1 MSLDSPWGLRSLSPA
16 MSLIRNDWQKASET
30 HERALI
36 VDATRS
42 PEGLDVERLR
52 WTGAGEWATGDGAGH
67 FVSVIR
73 GSARLRIGGE
83 TLALASDVHV
93 FLPLSAGAVFE
104 CDAGTEIV
112 HVASTNVRGEKFL
125 VRDEA
130 FLRACADGQHS
141 LRWILTPQYL
151 SRRVFL
157 HHDKTLLSKSGDP
170 VSWFHTTMFDTAG
183 LHPNQDGESVFKMS
197 YNSRTE
203 FNVCYDVK
211 GDARVRRAVHPYTA
225 EKQVWE
231 PWLAIDGDTTYHL
244 DEARGGPAEERV
256 AEGTLRNRHEVYAF
270 GGHVTLLCLFDPA
283 PTGVERH
290 RPGEYS
296 DYEPITNIPA
306 ELLRQHRD
314 ASLRFDEMV
323 DGLSLAKARG
333 AAAPAAL
340 VALSG
345 EGLVAQR
352 TIESDLCAVLRREG
366 IGRERVLS
374 PWLVGET

>member
-1 MSLDSPWGLRSLSPA
+1 MTV
-16 MSLIRNDWQKASET
+16 IRNDWQKASET
-30 HERALI
+30 LERAVIL
-36 VDATRS
+36 DATRA

-52 WTGAGEWATGDGAGH
+52 FTGAGEWAAGDHAGH

-73 GSARLRIGGE
+73 GSARLRLAGE
-83 TLALASDVHV
+83 TLGLGTDVHTY
-93 FLPLSAGAVFE
+93 LPLAAGAVFE
-104 CDAGTEIV
+104 CDAGTELV
-112 HVASTNVRGEKFL
+112 HVASAKARGENFL

-130 FLRACADGQHS
+130 FLRACADGEHS

-157 HHDKTLLSKSGDP
+157 HHDRTLLSRSGDP
-170 VSWFHTTMFDTAG
+170 VSWFHTTMFDTEG
-183 LHPNQDGESVFKMS
+183 LLPNQDGEPVFKMS

-225 EKQVWE
+225 EKQVWQ

-244 DEARGGPAEERV
+244 DEPSGGAEEEKV
-256 AEGTLRNRHEVYAF
+256 AGGTLRNRHEVYAL

-296 DYEPITNIPA
+296 DYEPLASIPS
-306 ELLRQHRD
+306 ELLSRHRE
-314 ASLRFDEMV
+314 ASQRFDTMV
-323 DGLSLAKARG
+323 DTLSLAKARG
-333 AAAPAAL
+333 AEAPAELERLYRAGLGAQRRIEAAL
-340 VALSG
+340 VQSLRQ
-345 EGLVAQR
+345 EGV
-352 TIESDLCAVLRREG
+352 
-366 IGRERVLS
+366 GRERVLA
-374 PWLVGET
+374 PWLVD